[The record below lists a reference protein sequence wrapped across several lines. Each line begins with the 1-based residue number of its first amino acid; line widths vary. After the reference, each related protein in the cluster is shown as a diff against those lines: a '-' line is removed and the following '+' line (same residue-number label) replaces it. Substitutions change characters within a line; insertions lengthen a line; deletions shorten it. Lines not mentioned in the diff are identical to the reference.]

1 MENTDS
7 KIFKYFKVG
16 DTIID
21 YPGSCWGSVR
31 FTIRSFFGNDYLP
44 LVHVHQVGK
53 EDTNRYMC
61 NFDVRLIRLVGAP
74 KRPFRKIKKR
84 TLINMMNKGIVE
96 AKREF
101 MIRLNTKT
109 L

>member
-1 MENTDS
+1 MENTNP

-21 YPGSCWGSVR
+21 YPGSCWGEIK

-44 LVHVHQVGK
+44 LVHVHQLGK
-53 EDTNRYMC
+53 EETNRYMC
-61 NFDVRLIRLVGAP
+61 NFNVRLIRLVGAP
-74 KRPFRKIKKR
+74 KRPLCKVERK
-84 TLINMMNKGIVE
+84 TLISMMNRGVVE